1 MKKFLVPV
9 RYSAMID
16 RLPIPYSAW
25 CHVEIESE
33 SIDKLID
40 DVRHNRIDVE
50 LPPVD
55 ALSYI
60 DDDVEI
66 DHDKSIIDLDSGEE
80 FYLQKWSDFYEK
92 IFSTSKL
99 RGVGSS

>member
-50 LPPVD
+50 LPSVD

-80 FYLQKWSDFYEK
+80 FYL
-92 IFSTSKL
+92 
-99 RGVGSS
+99 

>member
-33 SIDKLID
+33 SID
-40 DVRHNRIDVE
+40 
-50 LPPVD
+50 
-55 ALSYI
+55 
-60 DDDVEI
+60 
-66 DHDKSIIDLDSGEE
+66 
-80 FYLQKWSDFYEK
+80 
-92 IFSTSKL
+92 
-99 RGVGSS
+99 